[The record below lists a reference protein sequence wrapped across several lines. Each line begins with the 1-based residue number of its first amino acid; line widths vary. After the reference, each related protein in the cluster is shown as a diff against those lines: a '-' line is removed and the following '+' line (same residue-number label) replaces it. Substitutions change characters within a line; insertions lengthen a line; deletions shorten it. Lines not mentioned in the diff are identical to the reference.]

1 MLLNELYTI
10 QEKTQIENG
19 LSVAIELN
27 PEHFVYKAH
36 FPGTPI
42 TPGVYLL
49 QIAKEILAEHFNT
62 SLTFTAAKNV
72 KFLQIL
78 NPLQNPKATY
88 KINWRIVDERYE
100 TSIIVEHEATV
111 FVKISATFRVLA

>member
-10 QEKTQIENG
+10 REKTQIENG
-19 LSVAIELN
+19 LTVTIELN

-49 QIAKEILAEHFNT
+49 QIAKEILDEHFNA

-78 NPLQNPKATY
+78 NPLQNSEATY
-88 KINWRIVDERYE
+88 KINWKIVDGCYE
-100 TSIIVEHEATV
+100 TSITVEHQKIV
-111 FVKISATFRVLA
+111 FVKISAAFRVLA